1 MDTSIAPHF
10 TGSDKGFCCSVD
22 FCTIRICTMNQWNL
36 PQKCVTFF
44 NSILG
49 GGPRRWRTRAPASKS
64 TCTATHG
71 CLCCAMSDA
80 RWPDEPR
87 AQPTELTNRRS
98 RILFFELTAR
108 VCETPVEHLIQV
120 AATCWKAATPGSL
133 CLVHSVVLCCIP
145 MNRRATPSD

>member
-1 MDTSIAPHF
+1 MGKSTFLMEAHDKRAQRGSVSQRAVGPQQPQQDSAP
-10 TGSDKGFCCSVD
+10 
-22 FCTIRICTMNQWNL
+22 
-36 PQKCVTFF
+36 
-44 NSILG
+44 G

-71 CLCCAMSDA
+71 YLCCAMSDA

-87 AQPTELTNRRS
+87 AQPTERTNRRS
-98 RILFFELTAR
+98 RNLFFELTAR
-108 VCETPVEHLIQV
+108 VCETRVELLIQV